1 MATLDKVRAPSTQQR
16 ILREAAA
23 LFAVNG
29 YHGTSTRDIAREV
42 GIRQPSLFHHFTSK
56 QDIADRLFE
65 IDLTRSVAAATALAA
80 AEGPAAV
87 RLYQYL
93 RYELEVTETSPYDL
107 RGLYL
112 TDLIDQPEFARWRAE
127 YDRVLVVLRELT
139 VEGIES
145 GEFVD
150 EAPELVVTVL
160 DAVITHSVI
169 PATRPV
175 PDTPERVASL
185 LLRMLLRRPSD
196 LRRVVRAPAAV
207 PLPPPGP

>member
-1 MATLDKVRAPSTQQR
+1 MATLDGVRTPTTQQR

-42 GIRQPSLFHHFTSK
+42 GIRQPSLFHHFASK
-56 QDIADRLFE
+56 QEIADRLFE
-65 IDLTRSVAAATALAA
+65 IDLTRSVTVATALAA
-80 AEGPAAV
+80 APGSAAV

-127 YDRVLVVLRELT
+127 YDRVLVALRDLT
-139 VEGIES
+139 VEGIAA

-169 PATRPV
+169 PATHPV

-196 LRRVVRAPAAV
+196 LPRVVRTPAPV
-207 PLPPPGP
+207 PLPPP